1 MDFPELHERDIVSII
16 INCGDNTAT
25 IRNNNSMKISD
36 TSTVSMECV
45 LDNPNIILG
54 IIMAAFTSGILLASG
69 ICCCLQHCSQPCY
82 FRGNTWL
89 NKSPRQVNQKPM
101 RTNRSERNIVET
113 RSESPQLREI
123 GERV

>member
-1 MDFPELHERDIVSII
+1 MEFPELHERDIVSII

-36 TSTVSMECV
+36 VSSVSMECV

-69 ICCCLQHCSQPCY
+69 ICCCLQHFSQPCY
-82 FRGNTWL
+82 FRNNTWV
-89 NKSPRQVNQKPM
+89 NKFPRKVNQRPM

-123 GERV
+123 EERV